1 MKLSE
6 LTSAGEVET
15 AERVRSSL
23 KLPRLEAIT
32 KQATEAAAVVPKL
45 WRTYSPRVSQDVVD
59 DPDTVDVA
67 ALPSPSVGAAE
78 RHASAVPIASAHD
91 LGQLVRDA
99 RVQRKLSQQAFA
111 DLVGVGRRFI
121 SELENGKATLE
132 FDKVLLVASAT
143 AASMCWPGG
152 ADERVIPRCSSRWFA
167 EPAGTL
173 VRTEQGALVFAYA
186 PAHVARADA
195 LPLSL
200 SLALTDEPYGDI
212 VTRAFF
218 DNLLQEHDGAPLN
231 DVMAREGLARDDIA
245 GLLLHL
251 GKDCPGALSVLPAGA
266 PAVKV
271 PGDFATDYRAFS
283 DEKMTAIAAALQER
297 RPLPAGTTDP
307 SPLAGVQSKLA
318 LTQLP
323 DGRLAEPIPGTGA
336 PTTHIL
342 KVPDREHPRDAAHET
357 ATLDLSRA
365 LGLET
370 SEAAVIEIGEI
381 EVLLVRRFDRAL
393 DGEGRVVRLHQE
405 DFAQALG
412 LPSLLKYERRGTADR
427 RFDVAG
433 IRKVLDVTANPID
446 ERDRFI
452 RATFS
457 T

>member
-1 MKLSE
+1 MTE
-6 LTSAGEVET
+6 L
-15 AERVRSSL
+15 RLDVRL
-23 KLPRLEAIT
+23 
-32 KQATEAAAVVPKL
+32 
-45 WRTYSPRVSQDVVD
+45 D
-59 DPDTVDVA
+59 
-67 ALPSPSVGAAE
+67 G
-78 RHASAVPIASAHD
+78 
-91 LGQLVRDA
+91 
-99 RVQRKLSQQAFA
+99 FA
-111 DLVGVGRRFI
+111 D
-121 SELENGKATLE
+121 
-132 FDKVLLVASAT
+132 
-143 AASMCWPGG
+143 
-152 ADERVIPRCSSRWFA
+152 
-167 EPAGTL
+167 PAGTL
-173 VRTEQGALVFAYA
+173 VRTEQGALAFAYT

-200 SLALTDEPYGDI
+200 SLPLTDERYGDI

-218 DNLLQEHDGAPLN
+218 DNLLQERDGALN

-271 PGDFATDYRAFS
+271 PGDYATDYEALS
-283 DEKMTAIAAALQER
+283 DNKITAIAAALQER
-297 RPLPAGTTDP
+297 RRLPAGTTDP

-323 DGRLAEPIPGTGA
+323 DGRLAQPIEGTGA

-342 KVPDREHPRDAAHET
+342 KVPDRDHPRDAAHEA

-365 LGLET
+365 LGFET
-370 SEAAVIEIGEI
+370 SEAAVVEIGEI

-393 DGEGRVVRLHQE
+393 DRDGRVVRLHQE

-412 LPSLLKYERRGTADR
+412 LPAALKYERRGTPDR

-433 IRKVLDVTANPID
+433 IRKVLDATTDPVD

-452 RATFS
+452 RATLFDLMTGNVDS
-457 T
+457 HAKNFALLHIARDRIRVAPRYDLLPTRLDRHSHRRARIQDRLCRRGWQPSRVRTSRRSWRPSAYAAAQPGGASSNVTPDR